1 MTAFL
6 QLLFQ
11 GFALGCIYALVALG
25 FTVVYRASKVI
36 NFAQGSLLLV
46 GAYLVS
52 VLATDLNLPF
62 VVAVIASIALLAA
75 GAAVFQMMV
84 LQRVLGQPVFVLV
97 MITIGLSIV
106 IDSAI
111 PAIFGGNARILGDPW
126 GASAVHAGGVTFN
139 WVRIWAVLCT
149 GLILALYFVFDRF
162 SRYGLAMRATAADEE
177 AALAVGVPVRRVYA
191 LTWAIAGGVAVV
203 GGLFLAGFPSSVN
216 PSLGAVALRAFPAII
231 LGGLDSPPGAVVGG
245 ITIGIVEIMASG
257 YAPGWLGSDFSAVAP
272 YVVMIIVLLI
282 KPYGLFGARPVERV

>member
-1 MTAFL
+1 MTAFF

-11 GFALGCIYALVALG
+11 GLALGCVYALVALG

-36 NFAQGSLLLV
+36 NFAQGSMSLV

-52 VLATDLNLPF
+52 VLATSLNLPF
-62 VVAVIASIALLAA
+62 ALAVIAAIALLAA
-75 GAAVFQMMV
+75 AGAAFQMTV
-84 LQRVLGQPVFVLV
+84 LRRMLGQPVFVLV

-106 IDSAI
+106 INSAI

-126 GASAVHAGGVTFN
+126 GASAVNVGGVTFN
-139 WVRIWAVLCT
+139 WVRIWTVLCT
-149 GLILALYFVFDRF
+149 GLILALYFAFDRF

-177 AALAVGVPVRRVYA
+177 AAMAVGVPVRRVYA

-216 PSLGAVALRAFPAII
+216 PSLGDVALRAFPAII

-245 ITIGIVEIMASG
+245 ITIGMVEVMASG
-257 YAPGWLGSDFSAVAP
+257 YAPGWLGSNFAGVAP
-272 YVVMIIVLLI
+272 YVVMILVLLS
-282 KPYGLFGARPVERV
+282 KPYGLFGTPPVERV

>member
-46 GAYLVS
+46 GAYLIS
-52 VLATDLNLPF
+52 VLATGLNLPF
-62 VVAVIASIALLAA
+62 ALAVIAAVALLAA
-75 GAAVFQMMV
+75 GGALFQMTV
-84 LQRVLGQPVFVLV
+84 LRRVLGQPVFVLV

-106 IDSAI
+106 INSAI

-126 GASAVHAGGVTFN
+126 GASAVDVGGVTLN
-139 WVRIWAVLCT
+139 WVRIWTVVCT
-149 GLILALYFVFDRF
+149 GLILALYFAFDRL

-177 AALAVGVPVRRVYA
+177 AALAVGVPVGRVYA
-191 LTWAIAGGVAVV
+191 LTWAIAGGVAAV

-216 PSLGAVALRAFPAII
+216 PSLGDVSLRAFPAII

-245 ITIGIVEIMASG
+245 ITIGIVEVMASG
-257 YAPGWLGSDFSAVAP
+257 YAPSWLGSDFSAVAP
-272 YVVMIIVLLI
+272 YVVMILVLLSR
-282 KPYGLFGARPVERV
+282 PYGLFGTPPVERV

>member
-1 MTAFL
+1 MTAFF

-11 GFALGCIYALVALG
+11 GIALGCIYALVALG
-25 FTVVYRASKVI
+25 FTVIYRASKVI

-52 VLATDLNLPF
+52 VLATGLHLPF
-62 VVAVIASIALLAA
+62 VLAVIAAIALLAA
-75 GAAVFQMMV
+75 GGAIFQMMV

-106 IDSAI
+106 IDAAI

-126 GASAVHAGGVTFN
+126 GASAVHVDGVTFN
-139 WVRIWAVLCT
+139 WVRIWTVVCT
-149 GLILALYFVFDRF
+149 GLILALYFAFDRF
-162 SRYGLAMRATAADEE
+162 SRYGLAMRATASDEE

-191 LTWAIAGGVAVV
+191 LTWAIAGAVAAV

-216 PSLGAVALRAFPAII
+216 PALGGVALRAFPAII

-245 ITIGIVEIMASG
+245 ITIGIVEVMASG
-257 YAPGWLGSDFSAVAP
+257 YAPGWLGNDFSAVAP
-272 YVVMIIVLLI
+272 YVVMILVLLSR
-282 KPYGLFGARPVERV
+282 PYGLFGTRPVERV